1 MTTATTATKDAT
13 AHANT
18 AAATGSATI
27 TATPGAAALA
37 ATVTNTPRVTDDGNC
52 SGYDS
57 SGNIVRV
64 ACRGSPF
71 NWTTGRSWA
80 DWGDDEEDDDDEE
93 EETTIEEDE
102 EEGSGIGKTLA
113 SLFGLSTGSTKTKKT
128 TKTIKKLQKKANA
141 AAGCDPDAGPSYDE
155 LLYKSLNADI
165 RDTIRTEL
173 SKVQVSSGADLDE
186 CFKNISPANSQG
198 KKFQEGF
205 KNKKGTKG
213 KNATKEAWEGKNLDD
228 YIRKD
233 SVPCYGCSLPT

>member
-1 MTTATTATKDAT
+1 M
-13 AHANT
+13 
-18 AAATGSATI
+18 
-27 TATPGAAALA
+27 
-37 ATVTNTPRVTDDGNC
+37 TNTPRVTDDGNC

-102 EEGSGIGKTLA
+102 EEGSGIGRTLA

-213 KNATKEAWEGKNLDD
+213 KKATKEAWEGKNLDD